1 MAAPLIAAGLV
12 GASLSLAAGISG
24 NRSITKQANENW
36 NNQLEILG
44 LKRSIDFTN
53 ILDQTQE
60 VQNEVGLALTNL
72 GRESNKAKATTVAS
86 TAERNA
92 YGATAA
98 KMAAQV
104 DMDAS
109 LITDSIVQ
117 SGDAAMKD
125 LQMSLSSANYDYNS
139 GVYQASTQR
148 ASMLNQRKGGFE
160 LLAGAAST
168 GISFASG
175 YKTMTG

>member
-12 GASLSLAAGISG
+12 GAGLSLAGGIAG
-24 NRSITKQANENW
+24 NKAITKQANENW
-36 NNQLEILG
+36 NNQLQLLG

-53 ILDQTQE
+53 LLAQGTEIN
-60 VQNEVGLALTNL
+60 NEVGMALTNL
-72 GRESNKAKATTVAS
+72 EQEQRKATGTVVAS

-98 KMAAQV
+98 KLKAQV
-104 DMDAS
+104 DMDAA
-109 LITDSIVQ
+109 LVADSIMQ
-117 SGDAAMKD
+117 GGDAAMTD

-139 GVYQASTQR
+139 GVYQASAQR

-160 LLAGAAST
+160 LLAGAATT